1 MLKIGFIGCGGI
13 ARTHADRIKQLR
25 NARIVAASDVVG
37 ATAQKF
43 AADYGVEQH
52 FDDYRKLLKVK
63 EIDAIWVCT
72 PTFQHPQPVIAAAR
86 AGKHVFCE
94 KPMALKKAIESRFIC
109 Q

>member
-13 ARTHADRIKQLR
+13 ARIHADRIKQLR

-52 FDDYRKLLKVK
+52 F
-63 EIDAIWVCT
+63 ET
-72 PTFQHPQPVIAAAR
+72 PEVRACATRFGQP
-86 AGKHVFCE
+86 
-94 KPMALKKAIESRFIC
+94 
-109 Q
+109 

>member
-13 ARTHADRIKQLR
+13 AHTHADRIKQLR

-52 FDDYRKLLKVK
+52 FDDCGSDLSALDVTAGADDGYWV
-63 EIDAIWVCT
+63 DA
-72 PTFQHPQPVIAAAR
+72 
-86 AGKHVFCE
+86 GE
-94 KPMALKKAIESRFIC
+94 EE
-109 Q
+109 